1 MKTTSLQQKYRDTMS
16 GVTGNE
22 FIHFQN
28 KHFIS
33 EVKSKER
40 DTQNNIIS
48 SIHNLQHIC
57 TNIELTYTLEH
68 INLSLFPFLSA
79 NLSQICLLVIT
90 VNDCK

>member
-33 EVKSKER
+33 EVKSKECGLHHSFIE
-40 DTQNNIIS
+40 IIAEVVCLIKIS
-48 SIHNLQHIC
+48 WGLVVNR
-57 TNIELTYTLEH
+57 
-68 INLSLFPFLSA
+68 PDA
-79 NLSQICLLVIT
+79 NLTKNLKSRCYYV
-90 VNDCK
+90 